1 MASSQVNSK
10 ETIANKLGIMGGTFD
25 PIHIGHLTVARLIRT
40 KFALNKVVFVPSHCP
55 PHKSLS
61 EIAPVE
67 HRYAMVHLAIAE
79 YPYFEASRIEI
90 DRDCPTYAGDTIE
103 AFKKIYGSDWQIY
116 FITGLDALLNIVNW
130 DRARTYPGICQLIA
144 AARLGY
150 NEAAIEER
158 IPPDFKPY
166 ISIIEEPALALSS
179 TDIRR
184 KIRAGEPIDSMVPA
198 AVRDYIFKWGLYR

>member
-10 ETIANKLGIMGGTFD
+10 ETIVNKLGIMGGTFD
-25 PIHIGHLTVARLIRT
+25 PIHNGHLTVAGLIQT
-40 KFALNKVVFVPSHCP
+40 KFALDKVIFVPSHCP

-67 HRYAMVHLAIAE
+67 HRYAMVRLAIDA

-90 DRDCPTYAGDTIE
+90 DRDCPTFAGDTIE
-103 AFKKIYGSDWQIY
+103 AFKRMYGRDCGIY

-130 DRARTYPGICQLIA
+130 ERARTYPGICQLIA
-144 AARLGY
+144 AARPGY
-150 NEAAIEER
+150 NEATIEAR

-166 ISIIEEPALALSS
+166 ISIIEEPSLALSS

-198 AVRDYIFKWGLYR
+198 AVRDYILKWGLYR